1 MEGDERQIKAQEKVQ
16 YQRRPEHKSQ
26 KDQPKIKYNYKDF
39 LRQFE
44 NLSEQC
50 VFLVESLAQGQQ
62 ECIICQNQ
70 IY

>member
-1 MEGDERQIKAQEKVQ
+1 MEGDERHIKAQEKIQ
-16 YQRRPEHKSQ
+16 CQRRPDNKNQ
-26 KDQPKIKYNYKDF
+26 KDQAKIKYHYKDF

-50 VFLVESLAQGQQ
+50 IFLVESLAQGKQ